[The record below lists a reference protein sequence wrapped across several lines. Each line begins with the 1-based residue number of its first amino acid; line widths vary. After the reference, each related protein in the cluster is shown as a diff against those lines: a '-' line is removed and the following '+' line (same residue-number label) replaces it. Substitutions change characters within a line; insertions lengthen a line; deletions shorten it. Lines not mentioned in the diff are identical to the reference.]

1 MGIRRFIALWISISC
16 IFSTFAQSKAPILIQ
31 KKDPEHRFSVALGA
45 NLSSVNIHRN
55 YKENPYRLGFDA
67 RAYYMVNTGLRV
79 MAEYCY
85 TPKFSLSPTWYDIKN
100 QIFNVSV
107 NAVTYIK
114 DQEVMV
120 YTITGLCVQ
129 RWKGFYTGQQDYST
143 ARFIYQ
149 PNTEVLN
156 KNMGLD
162 LGLGF
167 ERPFPGF
174 YLYGDFRYRFARID
188 KSFGITDAAY
198 NLGLKFPIFKE
209 DVSKKKAKG
218 RKRGL
223 FKKSDKYHW
232 F

>member
-1 MGIRRFIALWISISC
+1 MRLNKYFAFTICMVLCFGG
-16 IFSTFAQSKAPILIQ
+16 FSQSKASVLIR
-31 KKDPEHRFSVALGA
+31 KKEPENRFSIALGA
-45 NLSSVNIHRN
+45 NLSSVNIYRN
-55 YKENPYRLGFDA
+55 YKENPYKLGLDA
-67 RAYYMVNTGLRV
+67 RAYYVVNTGLRV

-85 TPKFSLSPTWYDIKN
+85 TPKFDLSPTWYNVNNHIV
-100 QIFNVSV
+100 NVSA
-107 NAVTYIK
+107 NAMAYIK

-120 YTITGLCVQ
+120 YTITGICVQ
-129 RWKGFYTGQQDYST
+129 RWKGFYTGQQDYSS

-156 KNMGLD
+156 KNIGMD

-174 YLYGDFRYRFARID
+174 YLYGDFRYRFARVD

-198 NLGLKFPIFKE
+198 NLGLKFPLFKE
-209 DVSKKKAKG
+209 DLSKKGKTKKV
-218 RKRGL
+218 RKNRS
-223 FKKSDKYHW
+223 SDKYHW

>member
-1 MGIRRFIALWISISC
+1 MLFKKYIIVVLFFVLGLDAIS
-16 IFSTFAQSKAPILIQ
+16 QSKAPVLIQ
-31 KKDPEHRFSVALGA
+31 KKSPENRFSVAFGA
-45 NLSSVNIHRN
+45 NLSSINIYRN
-55 YKENPYRLGFDA
+55 YKENPYRLGLDL
-67 RAYYMVNTGLRV
+67 RAYYHVNSGLRV
-79 MAEYCY
+79 MTEYCY
-85 TPKFSLSPTWYDIKN
+85 TPKFDLAPTWKNVNN

-107 NAVTYIK
+107 NAITFIK

-120 YTITGLCVQ
+120 YTISGLCIQ
-129 RWKGFYTGQQDYST
+129 RWKGFYTGQQDFSS
-143 ARFIYQ
+143 AKFIYK

-156 KNMGLD
+156 RNLGMD

-209 DVSKKKAKG
+209 DLSKGKAKNH
-218 RKRGL
+218 KRGK
-223 FKKSDKYHW
+223 FKGSDKYHW